1 MNSIPFEQ
9 IIAFLENKLSAE
21 EKQKLESW
29 IAETEENRKQ
39 FNEVKKL
46 SENSRNFRV
55 DFQPNPQKA
64 LDKVNRVLNRK
75 RFIHWSQR
83 AAAAILFV
91 FILTKLFILIS
102 PKTEW
107 IEITA
112 QAKQEIILPDS
123 SKVILVK
130 NTNFKYPQKFVKQE
144 RNVFLKG
151 QAYFE
156 IQPNKKQPF
165 VVNTANTKTI
175 VLGTKFLINATNVGS
190 EHVIVDEGKVSF
202 SPLNQEQ
209 NNKVYLTKN
218 EIGTWNAGNPKIITS
233 EVAIR
238 NVNSWL
244 SGTIKFNDNSL
255 LEVIN
260 DFERIYH
267 MKIELAEKNLEL
279 KKYTGTFNNS
289 DPDKALETV
298 ATTFNLLVEKR
309 DNTYI
314 LTK

>member
-1 MNSIPFEQ
+1 MNSIPIEQ
-9 IIAFLENKLSAE
+9 IIAFLENKLSAD
-21 EKQKLESW
+21 EKQNLESW
-29 IAETEENRKQ
+29 IAETEENRIQ
-39 FNEVKKL
+39 FKEVKKL

-64 LDKVNRVLNRK
+64 LEKVNRVLNRK

-83 AAAAILFV
+83 AAAAILFI
-91 FILTKLFILIS
+91 FLITKLFFLIS

-112 QAKQEIILPDS
+112 QAKKEILLPDS

-130 NTNFKYPQKFVKQE
+130 NTNFKYPQKFVKQG

-175 VLGTKFLINATNVGS
+175 VLGTKFLINATNIGS

-218 EIGTWNAGNPKIITS
+218 EIGTWNAGNSKIIIS

-244 SGTIKFNDNSL
+244 SGTIKFKDNSL

-260 DFERIYH
+260 DFKRIYH
-267 MKIELAEKNLEL
+267 MKIELAEKDFEF

-289 DPDKALETV
+289 DPEKALETV